1 MIDAA
6 LLRRELVTEIT
17 GLHGEM
23 RGQSGFEAL
32 TTAAA
37 MLALERMMRAIG
49 NATRSAGDGRRRG
62 G

>member
-49 NATRSAGDGRRRG
+49 NSVVAARDERR
-62 G
+62 